1 MKGLLTW
8 RKSTVLAVMC
18 MALLCVS
25 VHSEN
30 APQQNQTKVFND
42 AVGMIEKFLQSG
54 RYIKIYGKDEGFGYI
69 LAANIQA
76 VGIANNEFSIM
87 IGFESEEFDLSEIGM
102 SLDSESNLI
111 IKPKE

>member
-8 RKSTVLAVMC
+8 RKSTVLAAMC

-25 VHSEN
+25 AHGEGASQE
-30 APQQNQTKVFND
+30 QKKVFND
-42 AVGMIEKFLQSG
+42 AVGMIEKFLQGG
-54 RYIKIYGKDEGFGYI
+54 RYIKVYGKDEGFIYV
-69 LAANIQA
+69 LAANIQG

-87 IGFESEEFDLSEIGM
+87 IGFESEEFDLSEIGI

-111 IKPKE
+111 IKPKK